1 MPKLYGV
8 LPEGMKQSSFFFLH
22 STLCIQPIF
31 CAILNF
37 RSSKIC
43 FNLENFRFLAR
54 WWFGG
59 FSLSEWF
66 HIMLLCFRY
75 HLSSIFYWSMLYFL
89 CHVTS
94 AGSLIWPKWP
104 PIWTFEL
111 SLLRSVSVSVDFF
124 SFSVNF
130 FRHQFF
136 HFLIW
141 TIIETCSIIL
151 GDLEVAPK

>member
-1 MPKLYGV
+1 
-8 LPEGMKQSSFFFLH
+8 MKQSSFFFLH
-22 STLCIQPIF
+22 STLYIQPIF
-31 CAILNF
+31 LFFWFFPNILNF
-37 RSSKIC
+37 VK
-43 FNLENFRFLAR
+43 FLAR

-94 AGSLIWPKWP
+94 VGSLIWPKWP

-111 SLLRSVSVSVDFF
+111 FSSLVSVSVDFF
-124 SFSVNF
+124 CFPST

>member
-1 MPKLYGV
+1 MSNWQVMPKLYGV

-75 HLSSIFYWSMLYFL
+75 HLSSIFLLVNALFL
-89 CHVTS
+89 ISRDLGRHS
-94 AGSLIWPKWP
+94 FWPKWP

-111 SLLRSVSVSVDFF
+111 FSS
-124 SFSVNF
+124 SFSTCFRRLFAVNF
-130 FRHQFF
+130 SLNLVTIFF
-136 HFLIW
+136 TFW
-141 TIIETCSIIL
+141 SR
-151 GDLEVAPK
+151 P